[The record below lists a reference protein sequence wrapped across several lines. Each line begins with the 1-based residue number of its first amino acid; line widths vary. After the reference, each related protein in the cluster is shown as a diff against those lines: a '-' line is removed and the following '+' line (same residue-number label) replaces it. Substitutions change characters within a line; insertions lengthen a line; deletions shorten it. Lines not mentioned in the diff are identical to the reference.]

1 MNILDAL
8 TRDCFNSIIALR
20 DATCTHPDEAAAA
33 QQQMREALD
42 RMMGRAFASGVPHGD
57 VYASVYALTALA
69 DSLAVRDKGDLGT
82 YWRDHLLQSHYFNE
96 ASEVNEHEGF
106 FERLDRARHAGRGGV
121 IQVYATCLA
130 LGFRGRL
137 RTQDAERAQTQ
148 LQNMVAPSNWKN
160 GETAVLFS
168 PRETRPWQQP
178 HWLVLAALLLGVGLY
193 TILSSS
199 MRGAA
204 AALAGY
210 IDTLLSSS

>member
-20 DATCTHPDEAAAA
+20 YAPNTHPADAADAHQHTRDA
-33 QQQMREALD
+33 VD
-42 RMMGRAFASGVPHGD
+42 RMMGRAFASGVPQGD
-57 VYASVYALTALA
+57 VYSAVYALTALA
-69 DSLAVRDKGDLGT
+69 DFVATRNKGALGA
-82 YWRDHLLQSHYFNE
+82 YWREHLLQVHYFNE
-96 ASEVNEHEGF
+96 VNEQDGF
-106 FERLDRARHAGRGGV
+106 FERLEQARQAGRGGV
-121 IQVYATCLA
+121 MQVYATCLA

-137 RTQDAERAQTQ
+137 RAQDAERTQ
-148 LQNMVAPSNWKN
+148 ASLQNTVAPSTWKD

-199 MRGAA
+199 MRGEA

-210 IDTLLSSS
+210 IDTLLSST